1 MKYPSIVRD
10 IIDFMNDTEVCNIGY
25 YDGVIDNERPYRVE
39 VWASQGVTSA
49 TIFMSLED
57 LKVENVK
64 KILIN
69 EHILEI
75 IEDKIFITEIEDVE
89 NNKFYSINVPLEGNN
104 HTINKLLIETKPFY

>member
-1 MKYPSIVRD
+1 MKYPRIIRD
-10 IIDFMNDTEVCNIGY
+10 TIDFGNDTEVCNIGY
-25 YDGVIDNERPYRVE
+25 YDGIIDNERPYRVE

-64 KILIN
+64 KILKN

>member
-1 MKYPSIVRD
+1 MKYPRIIRD
-10 IIDFMNDTEVCNIGY
+10 TIDFGNDTEVCNIGY

-104 HTINKLLIETKPFY
+104 HTINKLLIETKSFY